1 MYFTI
6 SIYKVSL
13 LKILFMK
20 KISITIHNYYL
31 AKNVLQIYKIIKLA
45 SLIVE
50 SSQDVQIFV
59 RRL

>member
-1 MYFTI
+1 
-6 SIYKVSL
+6 
-13 LKILFMK
+13 MK